1 MIVSYGGINI
11 NESNM
16 IIKNLK
22 ERMMG
27 DFVIDPRHDI
37 VIYDI
42 IVRDGFIPFTLLLG
56 LILTILLIAVR
67 SAYGF
72 DLFNIL
78 HFLYSS
84 FFITLFFLY
93 KYFPKQGLFRFF
105 IFTMFICSLWISMIS
120 AEHRFNEYIIVLL
133 FPVITYNLSGIK
145 TGTIWNIVLGFFF
158 AAAIALTGTGI
169 VQTGYQVPNLIITF
183 LVYIFISVF
192 SYYAELRHSSIEKLI
207 LRQLYYDNT
216 SGLPNRKMLI
226 EDISHKI
233 YPSLLILRIDNFHD
247 INTFFG
253 YSLGD
258 DFLKFI
264 GRRIDLFSSSTKVKA
279 YNLTSGEFAF
289 VPDIKLSGEEAVEQL
304 KSIASGLIDHMAEE
318 KYIHHETHIPLN
330 PFIGIAPYFDGS
342 DGLISQADIALH
354 HAISRKLTFH
364 VYNDD
369 DKDRVRYI
377 DNVNILSELN
387 NALLND
393 KITPYFQAIINNGNG
408 KIEKYESLLR
418 IVDAEG
424 KPQLPGKYLEVARKT
439 NLYHELTKIMVEKVF
454 DYMEHNTSSFSINIS
469 AEDIYNPDFPLYLE
483 EMMKSHPW
491 CNKRIIL
498 ELVESERF
506 DNYGFVGDFIK
517 KCRKIGYTF
526 AIDDFGTGYSNF
538 SHLTKL
544 HIDYVK
550 FDGSLIQKIDSDPV
564 TRIIVKNIAALCREL
579 NVKTIAEFVDN
590 EFILNTV
597 NEYGIDYSQG
607 SFINSP
613 SPHVIS
619 D

>member
-1 MIVSYGGINI
+1 MIT
-11 NESNM
+11 
-16 IIKNLK
+16 KNLK

-56 LILTILLIAVR
+56 LILTILIIAVR
-67 SAYGF
+67 AVYGYDMF
-72 DLFNIL
+72 SIF
-78 HFLYSS
+78 HFMYSS
-84 FFITLFFLY
+84 FFISFFFLY
-93 KYFPKQGLFRFF
+93 KYFPRQGLFRFL
-105 IFTMFICSLWISMIS
+105 IFMMFIISLWISMIT
-120 AEHRFNEYIIVLL
+120 AEHRLNEYLIILI

-145 TGTIWNIVLGFFF
+145 TGTIWNIVSGLFF
-158 AAAIALTGTGI
+158 AAAIAVTQTGL
-169 VQTGYQVPNLIITF
+169 VQTGYQVSNLVITF

-192 SYYAELRHSSIEKLI
+192 SYYAELRHSSIEKLL

-226 EDISHKI
+226 EDIAHKI
-233 YPSLLILRIDNFHD
+233 YPSLIILRIDNFHD

-253 YSLGD
+253 YSMGD

-264 GRRIDLFSSSTKVKA
+264 GRRINLFNSSIKVKA
-279 YNLTSGEFAF
+279 YNLTGGEFAF
-289 VPDIKLSGEEAVEQL
+289 VPDIKQTGDEALEKL
-304 KSIASGLIDHMAEE
+304 RSIASNLINHMAEE
-318 KYIHHETHIPLN
+318 KYIHQETHIPLN

-354 HAISRKLTFH
+354 HAISKKLTFH
-364 VYNDD
+364 VYNND
-369 DKDRVRYI
+369 DKDRIRYI
-377 DNVNILSELN
+377 DNVNILSDLN

-393 KITPYFQAIINNGNG
+393 RIIPYFQAIINNSNG
-408 KIEKYESLLR
+408 KIDKYESLLR
-418 IVDAEG
+418 IIDAEG

-439 NLYHELTKIMVEKVF
+439 NLYHELTKIMIKKVF
-454 DYMEHNTSSFSINIS
+454 EYMELNTSSFSINIS
-469 AEDIYNPDFPLYLE
+469 AEDIYNPDFPSYLE

-491 CNKRIIL
+491 CYKRIIL

-506 DNYGFVGDFIK
+506 DNYGFVRDFIR
-517 KCRKIGYTF
+517 KCRKTGYTF

-544 HIDYVK
+544 HIDFVK

-613 SPHVIS
+613 SPHLIN